1 MNSDIMMEKLKNF
14 IENGFNVVNW
24 QKKSIEI
31 SLENFEKKLHD
42 LFYKEKDKFIQKTQF
57 KNYIFNETNMNITY
71 FEIKNNLLNPI
82 HNLINNNYK
91 YKINLDVIHCL
102 INETQKIMK
111 DDTKK
116 LLETL
121 KGISNKI
128 EKIPLLGKDINLGK
142 IINESL
148 WPKIFDYSNGI
159 FFNYTKYF
167 KESKI

>member
-1 MNSDIMMEKLKNF
+1 
-14 IENGFNVVNW
+14 
-24 QKKSIEI
+24 
-31 SLENFEKKLHD
+31 
-42 LFYKEKDKFIQKTQF
+42 
-57 KNYIFNETNMNITY
+57 MNITY

-159 FFNYTKYF
+159 FFNYTKYIKGIKNLKIDISEIKYF
-167 KESKI
+167 LIEKEEQLSTILDDEYFILLK